1 MRKLKFN
8 SYKLLLAVIDAGIL
22 NFSMFFSFLIRFDGL
37 IPSGY
42 LNSYLLTALP
52 VTLANLMVFFLF
64 GLYSQIWAY
73 ASIAALLSIV
83 YAVSIGSA
91 LGFAISFFSGTLRYP
106 YTVAV
111 IAWLLNLLLI
121 GGSRFIWRVTREKI
135 LPDTKSNGRQKK
147 VLIVGAGDAGESILR
162 EMIRAKNCYHP
173 VGLIDDNPAKKG
185 MSIHGIRVLGRRE
198 EIPALVKKKKIN
210 EVIIAMPAASGAEI
224 KKIVSACQQ
233 AGVKYKTLPPIYEL
247 IDGKV
252 SINHIR
258 DVNEED
264 LLNREP
270 IKFDFDEIKPGFEG
284 KTVLVTGAGGSIGS
298 EICRQVSKCNPRQLL
313 LLGQGEN
320 SIYHIDL
327 ELQESTPSFEL
338 TPIIANVQDRQR
350 IDQIVRTYRPDMVF
364 HAAAYKHV
372 WLMERNPEEAYKN
385 NVVGTRNVAE
395 ACLTYG
401 VDRFV
406 LISSDKAVKPTS
418 VMGISKR
425 QAERLILHLQ
435 GKGKTKFLATRF
447 GNVMNSRGSVIPLF
461 KRQIARGG
469 PITVTDPGVVRF
481 FMTIPEAVQLVL
493 RAALMGKGG
502 EIFVLDM
509 GEPLRIA
516 DLAKELVHL
525 SGLEIDR
532 DIKINYIGLKPG
544 EKMSEKLW
552 SPDEAPRPTTHKY
565 ILAVVPNP

>member
-8 SYKLLLAVIDAGIL
+8 SYKVILAVIDAGML
-22 NFSMFFSFLIRFDGL
+22 NFSVFFSFLIRFDGL
-37 IPSGY
+37 IPHGY

-52 VTLANLMVFFLF
+52 ATLANLMVFFMF
-64 GLYSQIWAY
+64 GLYNQIWAY
-73 ASIAALLSIV
+73 ASIAALLSIL

-111 IAWLLNLLLI
+111 IAWLLNLLFI

-135 LPDTKSNGRQKK
+135 LSNGGGKEKQKRI
-147 VLIVGAGDAGESILR
+147 LIVGAGDAGESILR
-162 EMIRAKNCYHP
+162 EMIRANNGYHP

-198 EIPALVKKKKIN
+198 ELPALVKKKKIN

-224 KKIVSACQQ
+224 RKIVAACQR

-252 SINHIR
+252 SISRIR
-258 DVNEED
+258 EVNEED

-270 IKFDFDEIKPGFEG
+270 IKFDFDEIRSGIEN

-298 EICRQVSKCNPRQLL
+298 EICRQVSRCNPKQII

-327 ELQESTPSFEL
+327 ELRESNPTYRI
-338 TPIIANVQDRQR
+338 TPIIANVQDGNRM
-350 IDQIVRTYRPDMVF
+350 DQIIKEYRPEMVF

-372 WLMERNPEEAYKN
+372 WLMEQNPDEAYKN
-385 NVVGTRNVAE
+385 NVLGTNHVAE

-435 GKGKTKFLATRF
+435 GKGKTKFMATRF

-469 PITVTDPGVVRF
+469 PITVTDPRVVRF
-481 FMTIPEAVQLVL
+481 FMTIPEAVQLVI

-509 GEPLRIA
+509 GEPIKIV

-525 SGLEIDR
+525 SGLELGK
-532 DIKINYIGLKPG
+532 DIQIKFTGLKPG
-544 EKMSEKLW
+544 EKLAEELFF
-552 SPDEAPRPTTHKY
+552 PGEELLPTAHKN
-565 ILAVVPNP
+565 ILAVRSN